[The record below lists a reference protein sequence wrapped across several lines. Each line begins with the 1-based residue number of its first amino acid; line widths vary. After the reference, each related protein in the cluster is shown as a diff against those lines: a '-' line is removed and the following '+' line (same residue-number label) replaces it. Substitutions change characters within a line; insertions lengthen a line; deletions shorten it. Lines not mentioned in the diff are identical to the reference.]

1 MEEEGQFFEYA
12 KNKSTK
18 DKVNFFHLGPEN
30 KWQDILD
37 KKIISEIEKNFYKEM
52 RELDYLK

>member
-1 MEEEGQFFEYA
+1 MN
-12 KNKSTK
+12 NKQ
-18 DKVNFFHLGPEN
+18 DIEN